1 MEKRKRSRRGRSHN
15 RLLLLVPVILLLLLA
30 WFTAEK
36 FAGWK
41 EQREAAALETLA
53 GTGSGGEA
61 VNGKEAAAGR
71 RPGKM
76 DGGEA
81 AGKTQGEGAGEAGD
95 KTPGKEAEG
104 AGDRMPGASGGKTQ
118 ENSEGDGQDQDSRRP
133 SILYIDTEDGKN
145 KAEDGPGNSA
155 EGEEDG
161 PAALLFAGDIY
172 LSDHVLNAYQKGGG
186 IEGVL
191 DGGFRQA
198 IDGADI
204 FMANQEFPFSS
215 RGTPE
220 SDKQFTFRLSEEKVS
235 MMQEIGVDIVALANN
250 HALDYGEEA
259 LLDTCKTLDQA
270 GILHVGAG
278 ENLEAVKRLEVVEA
292 GGRTFGF
299 LAASRVFPKAD
310 WAAGPDHAGMLT
322 AYDSTVLLEEI
333 KKARES
339 CDFLTVYVH
348 WGIER
353 NTEPE
358 SYQRELGRQYI
369 DAGADLV
376 IGSHPHVLQGI
387 EYYKGKPIVYSLGN
401 FIFGSSIPKTMLL
414 AVTVPKEGEASL
426 SILPGTS
433 AAGYTRMLADEGE
446 KQEFYRYIE
455 GLSFGVSVDGE
466 GNVSEK
472 TE

>member
-15 RLLLLVPVILLLLLA
+15 RLFLLVPVLLLLLLA
-30 WFTAEK
+30 WFSAEK
-36 FAGWK
+36 ITGWK
-41 EQREAAALETLA
+41 AQREAAATETLTGA
-53 GTGSGGEA
+53 GNGGEA
-61 VNGKEAAAGR
+61 VNGEKAAAGR
-71 RPGKM
+71 EPGKM
-76 DGGEA
+76 DGGGEI
-81 AGKTQGEGAGEAGD
+81 AGKTPGEGEE
-95 KTPGKEAEG
+95 K
-104 AGDRMPGASGGKTQ
+104 SIGKTQ
-118 ENSEGDGQDQDSRRP
+118 ENSEGDGQDQDGRRP
-133 SILYIDTEDGKN
+133 SILYIDTEDGKSE
-145 KAEDGPGNSA
+145 AEDGPGNSV

-220 SDKQFTFRLSEEKVS
+220 SDKQFTFRLPEEKVS

-278 ENLEAVKRLEVVEA
+278 ENLEAAKRLEVVEA

-353 NTEPE
+353 NTEHE

-433 AAGYTRMLADEGE
+433 AAGYTRMITGEEE